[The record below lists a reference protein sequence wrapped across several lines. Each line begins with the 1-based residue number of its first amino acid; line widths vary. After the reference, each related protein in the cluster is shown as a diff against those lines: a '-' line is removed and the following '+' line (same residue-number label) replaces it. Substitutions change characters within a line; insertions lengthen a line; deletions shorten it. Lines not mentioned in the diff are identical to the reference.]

1 MSYVVFARKYR
12 PRRFD
17 DIIGQEHIVSI
28 LKSGVKNNR
37 IPHAML
43 FSGPRGVGKTS
54 TARILSMVLNCESIN
69 DGEPC
74 LNCPSCVSI
83 AQGSDMD
90 VIEIDGASN
99 RGIDEIRDLREKA
112 KYSTVKSRYKIFI
125 IDEIHMLTKEAF
137 NALLKILE
145 EPPKHVI
152 FIFATTEPYNVIP
165 TILSRCQ
172 RFDFKR
178 IPVNQTVSQL
188 EFICKEESIDYDTDG
203 LKLVATLADGSL
215 RDATSIID
223 QLASTMD
230 KISYDNVNIMFGRLN
245 DEFFSRFTENI
256 INHDVKS
263 LINSFND
270 VLARGYDI
278 ESFVSELAGY
288 IHKLFL
294 IKNRIK
300 TEETDVMTK
309 EIAYKAQAQ
318 AEKLSAESL
327 MQITREL
334 IETSSRLRMTTNKK
348 IIVENHLARIAHM
361 TDSKSIDEI
370 LDIVNSYAGSEKK
383 KTVISVKETSSKK
396 EKPVQT
402 SIIDELTEIIPPD
415 QSFTAEALR
424 KSKILLAKDNLIELE
439 VPSSYNKDLNQDI
452 IDSIV
457 NNAGIKKTVRIIF
470 NDEKKYNRI
479 IKNELEENPMI
490 IKLLEKTD
498 SKIISS

>member
-1 MSYVVFARKYR
+1 MMAYVVFARKYR
-12 PRRFD
+12 PKRFD

-28 LKSGVKNNR
+28 LKSGVRNNR

-54 TARILSMVLNCESIN
+54 TARILSMVLNCENIK

-74 LNCPSCVSI
+74 LECPSCKSI

-112 KYSTVKSRYKIFI
+112 KYSTVKSKYKIFI

-178 IPVNQTVSQL
+178 IPVSQTVLQL
-188 EFICKEESIDYDTDG
+188 EYICKAEHIEYDTDG

-215 RDATSIID
+215 RDATSIVD

-245 DEFFSRFTENI
+245 DEFFSRFTDDI
-256 INHDVKS
+256 IKNDAKS
-263 LINSFND
+263 LIVSFND

-278 ESFVSELAGY
+278 ESFISELAAY
-288 IHKLFL
+288 VHKLFL
-294 IKNRIK
+294 IKHNIK
-300 TEETDVMTK
+300 TEETEVMTAD
-309 EIAYKAQAQ
+309 IAAKALKQA
-318 AEKLSAESL
+318 AELSGEAL

-334 IETSSRLRMTTNKK
+334 IETSSKLRLTSNKK

-361 TDSKSIDEI
+361 TDAKSIEEI
-370 LDIVNSYAGSEKK
+370 LEIVNSYKTGEKK
-383 KTVISVKETSSKK
+383 KEVADTDVKLPSQSAESDN
-396 EKPVQT
+396 
-402 SIIDELTEIIPPD
+402 IIDLLAGNVPSD
-415 QSFTAEALR
+415 QFFTVEALK
-424 KSKILLAKDNLIELE
+424 KSRIRLEQDNLVELE
-439 VPSSYNKDLNQDI
+439 VPRTYIKDLNQDI

-457 NNAGIKKTVRIIF
+457 QKAGIEKAVRIIF
-470 NDEKKYNRI
+470 NDDKKYNRI
-479 IKNELEENPMI
+479 IKNQLEENPMV
-490 IKLLEKTD
+490 IKLLNKTG
-498 SKIISS
+498 SEIISS

>member
-1 MSYVVFARKYR
+1 MAYVVFARKYR
-12 PRRFD
+12 PKRFD

-28 LKSGVKNNR
+28 LKSGVRNNR

-54 TARILSMVLNCESIN
+54 TARILSMVLNCENIK

-74 LNCPSCVSI
+74 LECPSCKSI

-112 KYSTVKSRYKIFI
+112 KYSTVKSKYKIFI

-178 IPVNQTVSQL
+178 IPVSQTVLQL
-188 EFICKEESIDYDTDG
+188 EYICKAERIEYDKDG

-215 RDATSIID
+215 RDATSIVD

-245 DEFFSRFTENI
+245 DEFFSRFTDDI
-256 INHDVKS
+256 IGNDAKS
-263 LINSFND
+263 LIVSFND

-278 ESFVSELAGY
+278 ESFVSELAAY

-294 IKNRIK
+294 IKNNIK
-300 TEETDVMTK
+300 TEETEVMTAD
-309 EIAYKAQAQ
+309 IASKALKQA
-318 AEKLSAESL
+318 AEVSGEAL

-334 IETSSRLRMTTNKK
+334 IETSSKLRLTSNKK

-361 TDSKSIDEI
+361 TDAKSIEEI
-370 LDIVNSYAGSEKK
+370 LEIVSSYKTGEKK
-383 KTVISVKETSSKK
+383 KEVADTDVELPSENAESGN
-396 EKPVQT
+396 
-402 SIIDELTEIIPPD
+402 IIDILAGNVPSD
-415 QSFTAEALR
+415 QFFTVEALK
-424 KSKILLAKDNLIELE
+424 KSRIRLEQDNLVELE
-439 VPSSYNKDLNQDI
+439 VPRTYVKDLNQDI

-457 NNAGIKKTVRIIF
+457 QKAGIEKTVRIIF
-470 NDEKKYNRI
+470 NDDKKYNRI
-479 IKNELEENPMI
+479 IKNQLEENPMV
-490 IKLLEKTD
+490 IKLLNKTG
-498 SKIISS
+498 SEIISS